1 MKNLAALACGILF
14 GLGLALSGMTDTQKV
29 ISFLDIFGQWAP
41 DLAFVMGGAV
51 LVTIIGYRIVLKS
64 DRPLFD
70 KDFHLPTRT
79 IVDNRLIVG
88 AIIFGTGWGLYG
100 YCPGPAIASLTY
112 LNLNSFIFLAAMLC
126 GMLVVPRQHKLL
138 RNPN

>member
-29 ISFLDIFGQWAP
+29 IGFLDVFGQWVP

-51 LVTIIGYRIVLKS
+51 LVTVIGYRIVLKF
-64 DRPLFD
+64 DHPLCD
-70 KDFHLPTRT
+70 KEFHLPTKT
-79 IVDNRLIVG
+79 IVDKRLITG

-100 YCPGPAIASLTY
+100 YCPGPAVASLAY
-112 LNLNSFIFLAAMLC
+112 LDLNSFMFLAFMLI
-126 GMLVVPRQHKLL
+126 GMLLVPRKQT
-138 RNPN
+138 